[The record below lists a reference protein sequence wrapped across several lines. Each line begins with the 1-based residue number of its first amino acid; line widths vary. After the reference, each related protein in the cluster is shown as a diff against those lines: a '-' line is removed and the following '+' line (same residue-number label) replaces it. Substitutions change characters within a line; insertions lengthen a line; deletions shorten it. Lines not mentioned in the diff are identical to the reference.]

1 MLPVSIMIPSD
12 LLKKLDH
19 NSIYQDALAKIH
31 ELLPTIKSRVIIG
44 IGGIPG
50 SGKSTLAEY
59 ICNRINLQYPNQVAS
74 VSMDGFHLSKAQLSA
89 MADPEAAFAR
99 RGAPWTFDSESFVEH
114 LRHFKQ
120 HPSKPLSWP
129 SFDHAY
135 GDPVF
140 NGSIIEPNVK
150 ILIVEGLY
158 VLHQQHGFE
167 KASEFLDFRWFIH
180 LELEHAMTQLA
191 LRHQQAWGISA
202 EEAKRRILTN
212 DALNAQIANL
222 SQQYADHILHII

>member
-1 MLPVSIMIPSD
+1 MISSD

-19 NSIYQDALAKIH
+19 NTVYQDALTKVNK
-31 ELLPTIKSRVIIG
+31 LLPNLKSRIIIG

-59 ICNRINLQYPNQVAS
+59 ICNRTNQQYPHKVAC
-74 VSMDGFHLSKAQLSA
+74 VSMDGFHISKAKLSA
-89 MADPEAAFAR
+89 MADPEAALAR
-99 RGAPWTFDSESFVEH
+99 RGAPWTFDSESFIEH

-129 SFDHAY
+129 SFDHAI
-135 GDPVF
+135 GDPVL
-140 NGSIIEPNVK
+140 NDVIIDPDIK

-180 LELEHAMTQLA
+180 LELEHAMAQLA
-191 LRHQQAWGISA
+191 IRHQQAWGISA
-202 EEAKRRILTN
+202 EEAKHKIQIN
-212 DALNAQIANL
+212 DVLNAQIADL